1 MTVPTAPVEEE
12 EKKPEKGWP
21 PTETKLGIIAA
32 VLGIIMTILP
42 FLPACVKAIGLSF
55 VLVWGADAVRKTSRY
70 GLGTGVPS
78 IGVLAV
84 GYGVIGAIAG
94 MGIANVGGD
103 FTAKIGGVD
112 VEVLNVG
119 VLVGV
124 AIAALIGGISGIFSN
139 SEKFISMKIPGL
151 ERGMTELGVAGTLAF
166 LLESSMV
173 AGTLKLDA
181 VLEDVFLSGVI
192 AFMFIMSAIGMFHP
206 FNACLGPDEDRGRTL
221 LLSFEISGLICIIL
235 GIVSVAL
242 GAKWLGSQSLG
253 LANAVG
259 LILYGIVVWVV
270 FYAKFVRRSFEAS
283 YEVVGTGLIKT
294 VK

>member
-1 MTVPTAPVEEE
+1 MTVPTAPAEEE
-12 EKKPEKGWP
+12 EGKKPKKGWP
-21 PTETKLGIIAA
+21 PTETGLGIIAA
-32 VLGIIMTILP
+32 ILGIIMTILP
-42 FLPACVKAIGLSF
+42 FLPACIKAIGLTF
-55 VLVWGADAVRKTSRY
+55 VLVWGADSVRKTSRY

-103 FTAKIGGVD
+103 LTIGG

-119 VLVGV
+119 VLGGIG
-124 AIAALIGGISGIFSN
+124 IAALIGVISGIFSN

-151 ERGMTELGVAGTLAF
+151 ERGMTELGAAGTLAF

-181 VLEDVFLSGVI
+181 VLKDVFFSGAI
-192 AFMFIMSAIGMFHP
+192 AFMFILSALAMFHP

-221 LLSFEISGLICIIL
+221 LVSFEISGLICIIL
-235 GIVSVAL
+235 GIVSIAL
-242 GAKWLGSQSLG
+242 GAEWLGSQSLG
-253 LANAVG
+253 LLNAVL

>member
-1 MTVPTAPVEEE
+1 MTVPTAPPAEEE
-12 EKKPEKGWP
+12 EKKPGKGWP

-42 FLPACVKAIGLSF
+42 FLPACIKAIGLTF

-103 FTAKIGGVD
+103 FTIGGI
-112 VEVLNVG
+112 EVLNVG
-119 VLVGV
+119 VLGGV
-124 AIAALIGGISGIFSN
+124 LIAALIGYISGIFSN

-181 VLEDVFLSGVI
+181 VLEDVFFSGAI
-192 AFMFIMSAIGMFHP
+192 AFMFILSPLAMFHP

-221 LLSFEISGLICIIL
+221 LVSFEISGLICIIL
-235 GIVSVAL
+235 GIVSIAL
-242 GAKWLGSQSLG
+242 GAEWLGSQSLG

-259 LILYGIVVWVV
+259 LILYGIVVWAV
-270 FYAKFVRRSFEAS
+270 FYAKFVRRAFEGA

>member
-12 EKKPEKGWP
+12 EAKPKKGWP
-21 PTETKLGIIAA
+21 PTETGLGIIA
-32 VLGIIMTILP
+32 VILGIIMTILP
-42 FLPACVKAIGLSF
+42 FLPSFVKAIGLTF
-55 VLVWGADAVRKTSRY
+55 VLVWGADSVRKTSRY

-94 MGIANVGGD
+94 MGIANVCGD
-103 FTAKIGGVD
+103 FIGGI
-112 VEVLNVG
+112 EVG
-119 VLVGV
+119 VLGGV
-124 AIAALIGGISGIFSN
+124 AIAALIGYISGIFSN

-151 ERGMTELGVAGTLAF
+151 ERGMTELGIAGTLAF

-181 VLEDVFLSGVI
+181 VLKDVFLSGVI

-242 GAKWLGSQSLG
+242 GAEWLGSQSLG

>member
-32 VLGIIMTILP
+32 ILGIIMTILP
-42 FLPACVKAIGLSF
+42 FLPACIKAIGLTF

-103 FTAKIGGVD
+103 FTLGGI
-112 VEVLNVG
+112 EVLNVG
-119 VLVGV
+119 VLGGI
-124 AIAALIGGISGIFSN
+124 AIAALIGYISGIFSN

-151 ERGMTELGVAGTLAF
+151 ERGMTELGIAGTLAF

-192 AFMFIMSAIGMFHP
+192 AFMFIMSAMGMFHP

-242 GAKWLGSQSLG
+242 GAEWLGSQSLG

>member
-12 EKKPEKGWP
+12 EAKPKEGFWP
-21 PTETKLGIIAA
+21 PTETGLFILA
-32 VLGIIMTILP
+32 VMLGIIMTILP
-42 FLPACVKAIGLSF
+42 FLPACVKAIGLTF
-55 VLVWGADAVRKTSRY
+55 VLVWGADSVRKTSRY

-103 FTAKIGGVD
+103 FTIGG

-119 VLVGV
+119 VLGGI
-124 AIAALIGGISGIFSN
+124 AIAALIGYISGIFSN

-151 ERGMTELGVAGTLAF
+151 ERGMTELGIAGTLAF

-181 VLEDVFLSGVI
+181 VLEDVFFSGAI
-192 AFMFIMSAIGMFHP
+192 AFMFILSALAMFHP

-221 LLSFEISGLICIIL
+221 LVSFEISGLICIIL

>member
-1 MTVPTAPVEEE
+1 MTVPTAPPAEEE

-42 FLPACVKAIGLSF
+42 FLPACIKAIGLTF
-55 VLVWGADAVRKTSRY
+55 VLVWGADSVRKTSRY

-103 FTAKIGGVD
+103 FTLGG

-119 VLVGV
+119 VLGGV
-124 AIAALIGGISGIFSN
+124 LIAALIGYISGIFSN

-181 VLEDVFLSGVI
+181 VLKDVFLSGVI
-192 AFMFIMSAIGMFHP
+192 AFMFILSALAMFHP

-221 LLSFEISGLICIIL
+221 LVSFEISGLICIIL

-242 GAKWLGSQSLG
+242 GAKWLGLQSLG

>member
-12 EKKPEKGWP
+12 EKKPAGKGWP

-42 FLPACVKAIGLSF
+42 FLPACIKAIGLTF

-103 FTAKIGGVD
+103 FTIGG

-119 VLVGV
+119 VLGGV
-124 AIAALIGGISGIFSN
+124 AIAALIGYISGIFSN

-181 VLEDVFLSGVI
+181 VLEDVFFSGAI
-192 AFMFIMSAIGMFHP
+192 AFMFILSALAMFHP

-221 LLSFEISGLICIIL
+221 LVSFEISGLICIIL

>member
-1 MTVPTAPVEEE
+1 MTVPTAPVEEGE
-12 EKKPEKGWP
+12 AKPKKGWP
-21 PTETKLGIIAA
+21 PTETGLGIIAA
-32 VLGIIMTILP
+32 ILGIIMTILP
-42 FLPACVKAIGLSF
+42 FLPACVKAIGLTF

-103 FTAKIGGVD
+103 FTIGG

-119 VLVGV
+119 VLGGV
-124 AIAALIGGISGIFSN
+124 AIAALIGYISGIFSN

-173 AGTLKLDA
+173 AGTLKLDV
-181 VLEDVFLSGVI
+181 VLKDAFLSGVI
-192 AFMFIMSAIGMFHP
+192 AFMFILSALAMFHP

-221 LLSFEISGLICIIL
+221 LVSFEISGLICIIL

-270 FYAKFVRRSFEAS
+270 FYAKFVRRAFEGA

>member
-12 EKKPEKGWP
+12 EKKPAGKGWP

-42 FLPACVKAIGLSF
+42 FLPACIKAIGLTF

-103 FTAKIGGVD
+103 FTIGG

-119 VLVGV
+119 VLGGI
-124 AIAALIGGISGIFSN
+124 AIAALIGYISGIFSN

-181 VLEDVFLSGVI
+181 VLKDVFLSGVI

-242 GAKWLGSQSLG
+242 GAEWLGSQSLG

>member
-12 EKKPEKGWP
+12 EKKPGKGWP

-42 FLPACVKAIGLSF
+42 FLPACIKAIGLTF
-55 VLVWGADAVRKTSRY
+55 VLVWGADSVRKTSRY

-103 FTAKIGGVD
+103 FTLGG

-119 VLVGV
+119 VLGGI
-124 AIAALIGGISGIFSN
+124 AIAALIGYISGIFSN

-151 ERGMTELGVAGTLAF
+151 ERGMTELGIAGTLAF

-181 VLEDVFLSGVI
+181 VLKDVFLSGVI

-242 GAKWLGSQSLG
+242 GAEWLGSQSLG

>member
-42 FLPACVKAIGLSF
+42 FMPSFVKAIGLTF
-55 VLVWGADAVRKTSRY
+55 VLVWGADSVRKTSRY

-94 MGIANVGGD
+94 MGIAKVGGD
-103 FTAKIGGVD
+103 FTIGG

-119 VLVGV
+119 VLGGV
-124 AIAALIGGISGIFSN
+124 AIAALIGYISGIFSN

-181 VLEDVFLSGVI
+181 VLEDVFLSGAI
-192 AFMFIMSAIGMFHP
+192 AFMFVMSAIGMFHP

-235 GIVSVAL
+235 GIVSIAL
-242 GAKWLGSQSLG
+242 GAEWLGSSSLG
-253 LANAVG
+253 LLNAAL

>member
-1 MTVPTAPVEEE
+1 MTVPTAPPAEEE

-42 FLPACVKAIGLSF
+42 FLPACIKAIGLTF

-103 FTAKIGGVD
+103 FTIGG

-119 VLVGV
+119 VLGGV
-124 AIAALIGGISGIFSN
+124 LIAALIGYISGIFSN

-181 VLEDVFLSGVI
+181 VLKDVFLSGVI
-192 AFMFIMSAIGMFHP
+192 AFMFILSAL
-206 FNACLGPDEDRGRTL
+206 A
-221 LLSFEISGLICIIL
+221 LSLIHI
-235 GIVSVAL
+235 
-242 GAKWLGSQSLG
+242 
-253 LANAVG
+253 
-259 LILYGIVVWVV
+259 
-270 FYAKFVRRSFEAS
+270 
-283 YEVVGTGLIKT
+283 
-294 VK
+294 